1 MKAGVSRGGKAPRG
15 LVVGRLLDGFDK
27 EIAGAG
33 RWIEKFWLSG
43 MNPSPKPAH

>member
-1 MKAGVSRGGKAPRG
+1 MSGSPGDKARRGFVVS
-15 LVVGRLLDGFDK
+15 RLLDGFDK
-27 EIAGAG
+27 ENAGAG